1 MTGVQTCALPIY
13 DVLQDIIQTIQEN
26 FSLTWAGLLE
36 RVELI
41 GWIVLLIGYF
51 VLFFMEEIFKKP

>member
-13 DVLQDIIQTIQEN
+13 DVLREEV
-26 FSLTWAGLLE
+26 LT

-41 GWIVLLIGYF
+41 KSFNVPDPAKLYDYSIIRRIYADLRKGW
-51 VLFFMEEIFKKP
+51 KPKL